1 MAKEPFF
8 GIIYSPEYSNS
19 LSYMGNRIRVSF
31 FSFRGREALFLWD
44 EETSLPFFLSS
55 ISFLGE
61 KGKGFYPC
69 VPVEK
74 EEEEGFFLFSSVFVG
89 RERGKEKG
97 GWNHLSS

>member
-1 MAKEPFF
+1 MGRGDLPSFLPSIPF
-8 GIIYSPEYSNS
+8 
-19 LSYMGNRIRVSF
+19 L
-31 FSFRGREALFLWD
+31 
-44 EETSLPFFLSS
+44 
-55 ISFLGE
+55 FLGE